1 MYGKEKTMTRLG
13 AVAELL
19 GRGDVF
25 YNIVGDTPEDALRAF
40 VKVLRVPKPLD
51 KKVLAEALVERES
64 LATTAIGSGFAIPH
78 PRARLLKEEA
88 LAFISI
94 GYLDTP
100 IPWNSPDGEPVS
112 TLFLLVS
119 AEGTQHLSALAGI
132 ACLADNGRF
141 KEYISEQPSKADL
154 LKFIASMESCPPA

>member
-1 MYGKEKTMTRLG
+1 MTRPG

-19 GRGDVF
+19 RRGDVF
-25 YNIVGDTPEDALRAF
+25 YNIGGERPEDVLRAF
-40 VKVLRVPKPLD
+40 VKVLRLPKALD
-51 KKVLAEALVERES
+51 KKVLADAIVEREA
-64 LATTAIGSGFAIPH
+64 LATTAIGNGFAIPH
-78 PRARLLKEEA
+78 SRARLLKEEA

-94 GYLDTP
+94 GYLDNP

-141 KEYISEQPSKADL
+141 KEYISEQPSKAEL
-154 LKFIASMESCPPA
+154 LKFIASIESCPPA

>member
-1 MYGKEKTMTRLG
+1 MTRLG

-19 GRGDVF
+19 RRGDVF
-25 YNIVGDTPEDALRAF
+25 YNIVGEKPDDVLKAF
-40 VKVLRVPKPLD
+40 VKVLRVPKALD
-51 KKVLAEALVERES
+51 KKALADALVERES
-64 LATTAIGSGFAIPH
+64 LATTAIGNGFAIPH
-78 PRARLLKEEA
+78 SRARLLKDESS
-88 LAFISI
+88 AFIAV
-94 GYLDTP
+94 GYLDNS

-141 KEYISEQPSKADL
+141 KDYISEQPAKAEL
-154 LKFIASMESCPPA
+154 LQFIASMESCPPA